1 MLVNIRFHIRNWCLN
16 HVGVSLQYR
25 TSQQGADNPIKNL
38 IWDDW
43 RFLEAGDIFFLWGS
57 VGGISSRLAHVLIL
71 LHFAVLWYRLSK
83 LWLTST
89 YVGSHYVEEFYF
101 CSKTIHSGILTTE
114 EQLFFVVGWILNNI
128 FSQMNVERLLSS
140 KQWLTV
146 CNTLALDNRL
156 KKLLIPN
163 QKNEYLRT
171 NVCWSQSVCQQLWQS
186 CRLSQCSTKQQG

>member
-25 TSQQGADNPIKNL
+25 TSQQGVDNPIKIL

-128 FSQMNVERLLSS
+128 FSQMNVEKLLSS
-140 KQWLTV
+140 
-146 CNTLALDNRL
+146 
-156 KKLLIPN
+156 
-163 QKNEYLRT
+163 
-171 NVCWSQSVCQQLWQS
+171 
-186 CRLSQCSTKQQG
+186 

>member
-16 HVGVSLQYR
+16 HVGVSLQYS
-25 TSQQGADNPIKNL
+25 TSQQGAGLSNQKPDL
-38 IWDDW
+38 GWLAFLGGW
-43 RFLEAGDIFFLWGS
+43 RY
-57 VGGISSRLAHVLIL
+57 IL
-71 LHFAVLWYRLSK
+71 SMGVCGRDFVSACTCSDPTTLAVLWYRLSK

-156 KKLLIPN
+156 KKTLD
-163 QKNEYLRT
+163 T
-171 NVCWSQSVCQQLWQS
+171 QSEEWVP
-186 CRLSQCSTKQQG
+186 TD

>member
-25 TSQQGADNPIKNL
+25 TSQQGADNPIKIQ

-171 NVCWSQSVCQQLWQS
+171 NVCWSPSVCQQLWQS